1 MLTALGLHRPELRA
15 WAMYDWA
22 NSAFICTITNAVFPI
37 YFVSVAAKGHQNA
50 TETYAWATT
59 VGLAIVAVMAPIL
72 GTMADYVAI
81 KKRLLATFMGVGV
94 AATALMFLIMQ
105 GNLLLASVLFI
116 LANIGANGS
125 FVFYESLLPHIAK
138 REEMDR
144 VSTAA
149 YAMGYIGGGLLLVI
163 NLMWIQKPEWF
174 GLPSGPGLTPAQ
186 ATLPARLSFLSV
198 AVWWLLFSIPLFRRV
213 PEPPV
218 ARESDEHAGANPVR
232 VAFTRLAETFRALRG
247 YKQAFLMLLAF
258 LIYNDGIGT
267 IIRMATVFG
276 TELGIP
282 TGTMITA
289 IVLVQFVGVPCA
301 FLFGALA
308 GKIGAKRSVFIALAV
323 YVLIAILGY
332 RMQTGRDFLLLA
344 VGVGLVQ
351 GGAQALSR
359 SLFASMIPRHRSG
372 EFFGFF
378 GVFEKFAGIFGPAI
392 FAIVVS
398 YTGTSREAILSII
411 AFFVIG
417 GILLSRVDVEEGQR
431 VARAEEAAVAKAGIL
446 VEG

>member
-1 MLTALGLHRPELRA
+1 MPSTVSTERRGMLTALGLHRPELRA

-37 YFVSVAAKGHQNA
+37 YFVSVAAKGHENA

-218 ARESDEHAGANPVR
+218 ARESDEHAGGNPVR

-301 FLFGALA
+301 FLF
-308 GKIGAKRSVFIALAV
+308 
-323 YVLIAILGY
+323 
-332 RMQTGRDFLLLA
+332 
-344 VGVGLVQ
+344 
-351 GGAQALSR
+351 
-359 SLFASMIPRHRSG
+359 
-372 EFFGFF
+372 
-378 GVFEKFAGIFGPAI
+378 
-392 FAIVVS
+392 
-398 YTGTSREAILSII
+398 
-411 AFFVIG
+411 
-417 GILLSRVDVEEGQR
+417 
-431 VARAEEAAVAKAGIL
+431 
-446 VEG
+446 

>member
-1 MLTALGLHRPELRA
+1 
-15 WAMYDWA
+15 
-22 NSAFICTITNAVFPI
+22 
-37 YFVSVAAKGHQNA
+37 
-50 TETYAWATT
+50 
-59 VGLAIVAVMAPIL
+59 
-72 GTMADYVAI
+72 
-81 KKRLLATFMGVGV
+81 
-94 AATALMFLIMQ
+94 
-105 GNLLLASVLFI
+105 
-116 LANIGANGS
+116 
-125 FVFYESLLPHIAK
+125 
-138 REEMDR
+138 
-144 VSTAA
+144 
-149 YAMGYIGGGLLLVI
+149 
-163 NLMWIQKPEWF
+163 MWIQKPEWF

-218 ARESDEHAGANPVR
+218 TRESDEHAGANPVR

-417 GILLSRVDVEEGQR
+417 GFLLSRVDVEEGQR
-431 VARAEEAAVAKAGIL
+431 VARAEEAAVAGGVI
-446 VEG
+446 VPG